1 MEIGCLVISHKKA
14 RVEDIEKIWVGD
26 YESLAEFLRS
36 DNISEF
42 AFILTC
48 NRFEI
53 YAVGE
58 DVECYLTDL
67 SRKFGVENISEILI
81 GDSCLEHILRVASG
95 LESMMVGEDQILGQ
109 VKDFYNICKKLG
121 TIGETLDRVFGKA
134 IQVGGKV
141 RRETNISKG
150 SVSIGSAAV
159 ELAEQVL
166 GSLSGKKALLV
177 GAGEMGTLVAKAI
190 ASKNVEAVLIAN
202 RTYSRAEELAKRIGG
217 IAVKFDRLEEYLKI
231 SDVVISATSA
241 PHTVISKE
249 VVEKAMEGRE
259 KLLIIDIALPRD
271 VDEDVKEIPG
281 VQLYTI
287 DDLRKISE
295 ENLRK
300 RLNEVSKAEK
310 IIFRELQNLKASLK
324 DLRAKEAIAKMYIAA
339 EKYIDDEVA
348 ELYSKLAAKYDV
360 DGSVKELLYS
370 FANSLIKKFL
380 HTPTLRLRE
389 AARDGRP
396 YVIDVIN
403 YLFGD
408 GDVSACKNE
417 ETEKGQ
423 YKAHSQRGK
432 VKQ

>member
-14 RVEDIEKIWVGD
+14 KVEEIEKVWVGD
-26 YESLAEFLRS
+26 YKSLAEFLRS
-36 DNISEF
+36 DNISEL

-58 DVECYLTDL
+58 DIECYFKDL
-67 SRKFGVENISEILI
+67 SRKFGVEHISEILI

-109 VKDFYNICKKLG
+109 VRDFYNICKKLG
-121 TIGETLDRVFGKA
+121 TIGEILDKVFGKA
-134 IQVGGKV
+134 IKVGRKV

-166 GSLSGKKALLV
+166 GNLNNKKALLI

-202 RTYSRAEELAKRIGG
+202 RTYSRAEELAKKIGG
-217 IAVKFDRLEEYLKI
+217 IAVKFDKLEEYLKI

-241 PHTVISKE
+241 PHTVISKDI
-249 VVEKAMEGRE
+249 VEKAMKSRE

-271 VDEDVKEIPG
+271 VDEGVKEIPG

-295 ENLRK
+295 KNLRK

-310 IIFRELQNLKASLK
+310 IILMELQNLKASLK
-324 DLRAKEAIAKMYIAA
+324 DLKAKRAIAKMYIAA

-348 ELYSKLAAKYDV
+348 ELYSKLVAKYNV

-380 HTPTLRLRE
+380 HMPTVRLRE
-389 AARDGRP
+389 AARNGRP
-396 YVIDVIN
+396 YVIDVVN

-417 ETEKGQ
+417 EIEERQ
-423 YKAHSQRGK
+423 YKTNNKGGK